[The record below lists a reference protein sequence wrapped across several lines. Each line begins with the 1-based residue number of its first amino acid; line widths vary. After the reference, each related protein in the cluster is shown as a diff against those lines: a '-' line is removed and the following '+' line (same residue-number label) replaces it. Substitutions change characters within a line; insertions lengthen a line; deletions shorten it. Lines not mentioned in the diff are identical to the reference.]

1 MAPYIIYTDPLTGVD
16 VEILKLLAEK
26 FDFSYALKHETVA
39 GVKLADGSWNG
50 MMRAVKDGVSDM
62 SIGHMAVTFDRF
74 WAVRFVAAPYSLE
87 YGFVAAK
94 PKPLDP
100 YTNVISVFQYS
111 VWMGTLLG
119 YFFTVIALITSD
131 WVHKRF
137 ECLLRTF
144 ASFFAL

>member
-1 MAPYIIYTDPLTGVD
+1 M
-16 VEILKLLAEK
+16 KL
-26 FDFSYALKHETVA
+26 SN
-39 GVKLADGSWNG
+39 GSWNG
-50 MMRAVKDGVSDM
+50 MMRNVKDGASDM
-62 SIGHMAVTFDRF
+62 SIGHMALTIDRF
-74 WAVRFVAAPYSLE
+74 WATRFTASPYSLE

-131 WVHKRF
+131 WVHKR
-137 ECLLRTF
+137 LVPSLKILTTF
-144 ASFFAL
+144 RSFCS